1 MRTDMKAKLVGLV
14 FILPAIALFCV
25 FVVYPIVF
33 NIQASTLDWDGV
45 NVGTFVGLGN
55 YPELFQDPVFV
66 KTLRNSLWW
75 IVLTII
81 PQCFLGFFLAYMLD
95 GPLRGRTIYRVV
107 FFLPTILS
115 PVVVGIVWK
124 QILDPAN
131 GVFAQI
137 GRSVGAEWMA
147 QPWLSSPSTAIF
159 AAIFVN
165 VWMWTGFSMLFY
177 LAGLQLVDPAVI
189 EAAMIDGANA
199 RQLVVHII
207 WPLLKPTHISLV
219 LLGIIGSL
227 KTFELVY
234 MLTEGGPN
242 HASEMMPTYIFQEA
256 FRQQNVGYASTISVV
271 LLVVAMAASLSMMRV
286 FGSGFITGD
295 DR

>member
-137 GRSVGAEWMA
+137 GRSIGAEWMA